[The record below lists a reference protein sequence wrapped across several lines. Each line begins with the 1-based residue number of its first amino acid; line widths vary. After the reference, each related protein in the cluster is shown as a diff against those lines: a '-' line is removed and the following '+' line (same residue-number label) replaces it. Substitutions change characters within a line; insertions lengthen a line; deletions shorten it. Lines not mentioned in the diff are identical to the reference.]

1 MAMFATTLTYANTLR
16 KLLGL
21 PQNQTWN
28 DMAQNIL
35 ISKDPASGITLEYT
49 TMNGSTVVKQ
59 ADVVL
64 NTFPL
69 RYTDNYSQE
78 DSLKDLEYVCPPLC
92 FAFKAIPCIF
102 CSSRL
107 LIFLC

>member
-1 MAMFATTLTYANTLR
+1 MAMFAMTLTYANTLR
-16 KLLGL
+16 KLFGL

-28 DMAQNIL
+28 DMAQNML
-35 ISKDPASGITLEYT
+35 ISRDPASGITLEYT

-69 RYTDNYSQE
+69 RYTDNYSPE
-78 DSLKDLEYVCPPLC
+78 DSLKDLEYVCRTPYL
-92 FAFKAIPCIF
+92 AFEPITLY
-102 CSSRL
+102 L
-107 LIFLC
+107 L